1 MTRRTRR
8 SLLTALGL
16 TAASCTAAGV
26 GLYATGRDT
35 QLPSIEPSP
44 SPSPRPLVFDL
55 HTPSGALLTERPL
68 TEPTVMQ
75 SFAVDNVNRRL
86 FAAQLVGAG
95 RMFDGEA
102 KPRTATDRAKAGD
115 LCITELT
122 VDGQAVSA
130 MYLLGFGHAE
140 QIGVEPDGPASL
152 LWTEV
157 NSSAINGLGWGRQIA
172 RFQYRAGAVIRPG
185 DPGLRIVDPVPGV
198 VRIAIA
204 VDAIHRQAT
213 LRFRLNNE
221 VRFIRTDL
229 DVLLRGEAL
238 DLDAS
243 IADPRIGYPAQGF
256 ATYGSFLYV
265 MEGGIEDGTP
275 GDLIGTSYIS
285 RTEWDTGRTR
295 ELTLVTDGS
304 GVPNREPEGLAL
316 YQPNPNDPSQV
327 WLCLGVGSGE
337 FGGRLASIYCR
348 ALT

>member
-1 MTRRTRR
+1 VTKRTRR
-8 SLLTALGL
+8 NLFTALGL
-16 TAASCTAAGV
+16 TAAGCAAAGV
-26 GLYATGRDT
+26 GLYASGRDT
-35 QLPSIEPSP
+35 RLPPVQPSP
-44 SPSPRPLVFDL
+44 SPPPLQFDL
-55 HTPSGALLTERPL
+55 RTPGGALLTERPL

-75 SFAVDNVNRRL
+75 SFAIDNVNRRL
-86 FAAQLVGAG
+86 FAAQLVGTG
-95 RMFDGEA
+95 RVFDSETR
-102 KPRTATDRAKAGD
+102 PRTAADRAKAGD

-122 VDGQAVSA
+122 IDGRVLSS

-140 QIGVEPDGPASL
+140 QIGVEPSGPDSL

-157 NSSAINGLGWGRQIA
+157 NSSPINGLGWGRQLA
-172 RFQYRAGAVIRPG
+172 RFPYQADAVIRPG

-213 LRFRLNNE
+213 LRFRLDDE

-229 DVLLRGEAL
+229 ETLLRGEAL

-275 GDLIGTSYIS
+275 GDEIGTSYIS
-285 RTEWDTGRTR
+285 RTDWNTGFTH

-304 GVPNREPEGLAL
+304 SVRNREPEGLAL
-316 YQPNPNDPSQV
+316 YQPNPSDPNQV
-327 WLCLGVGSGE
+327 WLCLGVGSGQ
-337 FGGRLASIYCR
+337 FGNRLASIYYR
-348 ALT
+348 TPA